1 MLIDKKGKKC
11 RRDLNI
17 LSFTWCR
24 GLRVPLN
31 HIDHVVC
38 SYCTIISRLFGSWQ
52 QALIQLKK
60 KKHTHTH
67 NKKKKKKK
75 KKISVQHVFKML
87 EYSLNSLFYGSMES
101 CRLACH
107 LLICLHVI
115 LSCFSTLPLNFRG
128 GMCSLIAALPCDLFV
143 VMKQS
148 PITYFYMYR
157 WTK

>member
-1 MLIDKKGKKC
+1 MLIGKKGKKC
-11 RRDLNI
+11 RWDLNI

-52 QALIQLKK
+52 QARIQLKK
-60 KKHTHTH
+60 KKNTHTQ
-67 NKKKKKKK
+67 KKKT
-75 KKISVQHVFKML
+75 SVQHVFKML

-148 PITYFYMYR
+148 PITYFYR